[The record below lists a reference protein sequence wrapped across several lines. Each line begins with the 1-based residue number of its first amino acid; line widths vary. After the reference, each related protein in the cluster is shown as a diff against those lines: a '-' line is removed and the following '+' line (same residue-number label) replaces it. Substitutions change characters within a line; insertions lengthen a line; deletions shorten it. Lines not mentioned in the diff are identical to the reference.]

1 MHLPECHRHFT
12 RTYNRTDLLLLAHS
26 TDETLVVRYI
36 HSLFLFGRE
45 AIYTLVVYFLPTLKH
60 PLHRLNVT
68 DTAPLLTAHFAMP
81 ANSSRNASFEM
92 CGIALQ
98 REKNDMKNYRV
109 LRVYSTGCTLLLTA
123 LSCVLCVS
131 PMCQFDLERE
141 YEREIGMWKHT
152 VMSSSI
158 HSNNGKNGQS
168 FVQGDDF
175 ITEQRRMV
183 TTPKRRQ
190 IADRD
195 SQKAACRLAVWK
207 GLQLHRER
215 KVERRIEIWTIASNT
230 PRLFIVLVP
239 V

>member
-1 MHLPECHRHFT
+1 MHLPAYYHNCT
-12 RTYNRTDLLLLAHS
+12 RTHNRTDLLLLAHS

-60 PLHRLNVT
+60 ALHRLNVT

-109 LRVYSTGCTLLLTA
+109 LRVYSTGCTLLLTT
-123 LSCVLCVS
+123 LSSVLCDS
-131 PMCQFDLERE
+131 LMCRFDSGQECKRDIRMRE
-141 YEREIGMWKHT
+141 NT

-158 HSNNGKNGQS
+158 HFNSDKNRLS
-168 FVQGDDF
+168 LVHGDNT
-175 ITEQRRMV
+175 IAETRKTA
-183 TTPKRRQ
+183 TTPKR
-190 IADRD
+190 
-195 SQKAACRLAVWK
+195 
-207 GLQLHRER
+207 
-215 KVERRIEIWTIASNT
+215 
-230 PRLFIVLVP
+230 
-239 V
+239 